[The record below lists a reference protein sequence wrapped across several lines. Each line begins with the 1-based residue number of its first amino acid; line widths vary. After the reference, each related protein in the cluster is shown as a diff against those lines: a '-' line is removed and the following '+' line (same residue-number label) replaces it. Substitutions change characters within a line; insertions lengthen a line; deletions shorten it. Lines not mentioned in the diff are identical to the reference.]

1 MPGKSTRASF
11 CGRFMK
17 LPEFEECLKKGK
29 IIRFPAAKKLAV
41 KELDVARSD
50 LSASQQSLKQKN
62 YKWATVQA
70 YYTMFHAAR
79 TLLYYKGYREKSHYC
94 LILAM
99 KAFYVSEGILEI
111 RLVESLQMAKAM
123 REGADYEN
131 TFDPKSAKVLVGQA
145 KEFLKVAEKVIA
157 K

>member
-1 MPGKSTRASF
+1 
-11 CGRFMK
+11 MK
-17 LPEFEECLKKGK
+17 LPEFDECLKRGK
-29 IIRFPAAKKLAV
+29 IVRFPAAKKLAT
-41 KELDVARSD
+41 KELNVARGD
-50 LSASQQSLKQKN
+50 LEASLQSFRQKN

-79 TLLYYKGYREKSHYC
+79 TLLYHKGYREKSHYC

-111 RLVESLQMAKAM
+111 RLVESLQMAKAL

-131 TFDPKSAKVLVGQA
+131 TFDSKSAKALIEQA
-145 KEFLKVAEKVIA
+145 KEFLEVAGNVIS
-157 K
+157 

>member
-1 MPGKSTRASF
+1 
-11 CGRFMK
+11 MK
-17 LPEFEECLKKGK
+17 LPEFDACLKRGK
-29 IIRFPAAKKLAV
+29 IARFPPAKKLAI
-41 KELDVARSD
+41 KELDVAKAD
-50 LSASQQSLKQKN
+50 WTVSQQSLKQKN

-79 TLLYYKGYREKSHYC
+79 TLLYHKGYREKSHYC

-99 KAFYVSEGILEI
+99 KAFYVSEGILEM

-131 TFDPKSAKVLVGQA
+131 TFDVESARALVEQA
-145 KEFLKVAEKVIA
+145 GEFLKVAEAVLRKH
-157 K
+157 

>member
-1 MPGKSTRASF
+1 
-11 CGRFMK
+11 MK
-17 LPEFEECLKKGK
+17 LPEFDDCLKRGK
-29 IIRFPAAKKLAV
+29 IIHFPSAKKLAT
-41 KELDVARSD
+41 KELDVARAD
-50 LSASQQSLKQKN
+50 LLASQHSLKKKN

-79 TLLYYKGYREKSHYC
+79 TLLYHKGYREKSHYC

-131 TFDPKSAKVLVGQA
+131 TFDAKSAKALVEQAGQ
-145 KEFLKVAEKVIA
+145 FLKVAEGVLGGH
-157 K
+157 